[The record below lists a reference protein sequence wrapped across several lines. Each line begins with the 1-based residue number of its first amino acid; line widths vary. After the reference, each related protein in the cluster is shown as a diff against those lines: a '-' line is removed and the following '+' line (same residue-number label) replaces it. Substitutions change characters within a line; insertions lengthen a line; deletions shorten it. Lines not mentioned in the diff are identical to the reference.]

1 VAGELLLAGSA
12 HHFLILEERE
22 ATIFLW
28 NLRVSVDLQISVSN
42 HTDIVIGHR
51 CLELHRNQCFIKL
64 KIFYLKLFFL
74 FLNYFNILILKI
86 IFLKNINLVT

>member
-42 HTDIVIGHR
+42 LTDIVSGHR

-64 KIFYLKLFFL
+64 KFFYFKLIYL
-74 FLNYFNILILKI
+74 YF
-86 IFLKNINLVT
+86 